1 MGRGVKLS
9 NQKHGVRFERKEEYG
24 RPGEV
29 KTYFL
34 PLEEVHAKY
43 GPPNKVPKSKKKPN
57 AFSNIFTYVQRRKK
71 KDGEN

>member
-9 NQKHGVRFERKEEYG
+9 NQKHGIRFERKEEYG

-43 GPPNKVPKSKKKPN
+43 GPPNKVKKKKPM
-57 AFSNIFTYVQRRKK
+57 AFSNIFAYGERRKK
-71 KDGEN
+71 KDGESK